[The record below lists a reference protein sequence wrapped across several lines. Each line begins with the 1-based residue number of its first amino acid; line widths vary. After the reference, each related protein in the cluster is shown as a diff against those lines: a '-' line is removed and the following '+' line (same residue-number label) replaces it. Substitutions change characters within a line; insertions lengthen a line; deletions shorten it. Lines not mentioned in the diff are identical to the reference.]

1 MSGFRALVLGLL
13 AGPAGAQPLDAPG
26 FEAFVQGKAFAYAR
40 GGVVFGSEV
49 YQSSQRVFWLG
60 ADGVCLTGQWRAE
73 AGEICFYYDQDGTG
87 LPRVC
92 AQIEPQGSGL
102 HAVEWDGGEVTG
114 VLVAMPDLSACQGA
128 SLGS

>member
-1 MSGFRALVLGLL
+1 MSGFRALVLALL

-40 GGVVFGSEV
+40 GGVGFGREV
-49 YQSSQRVFWLG
+49 YHASRRVVWLG
-60 ADGVCLTGQWRAE
+60 ADGTCLTGHWQAE

-92 AQIEPQGSGL
+92 ARIEVQGSGL
-102 HAVEWDGGEVTG
+102 QAMEWDGGEVTG
-114 VLVAMPDLSACQGA
+114 VPVAVPDLSACQA
-128 SLGS
+128 TSLGS